1 LISAWSA
8 SDFIVFRAV
17 CRGGDGCPGWPIAG
31 CNRRG
36 DGSSR
41 LGTRLVGSTDASAHH
56 CDRSGHDARFGRTA
70 SAATRSIG
78 SQKGRSRWCVHDG
91 TATDCLRPRT
101 YQQSASVLIAT
112 RRSSPVA
119 KCGIL
124 VGVAAAATLVAGLAG
139 CSSNKS
145 NTTSPT
151 SSTAAAGNQVII
163 DGQNENVTGQVTC
176 TPANGNV
183 NIGIGDPSNGIG
195 AVVSSADPP
204 VVQAVGLG
212 NLTGAT
218 LGYSAGAPNQ
228 GTVQATKAVTPTRSR
243 ALRRG

>member
-1 LISAWSA
+1 M
-8 SDFIVFRAV
+8 
-17 CRGGDGCPGWPIAG
+17 
-31 CNRRG
+31 
-36 DGSSR
+36 
-41 LGTRLVGSTDASAHH
+41 
-56 CDRSGHDARFGRTA
+56 
-70 SAATRSIG
+70 
-78 SQKGRSRWCVHDG
+78 
-91 TATDCLRPRT
+91 
-101 YQQSASVLIAT
+101 
-112 RRSSPVA
+112 A

-124 VGVAAAATLVAGLAG
+124 VGVAAAATVVAGLAG

-145 NTTSPT
+145 STTSPT

-163 DGQNENVTGQVTC
+163 DGQNQNVTGQVTC

-228 GTVQATKAVTPTRSR
+228 GTVQATKSGNSYTIKGTATGINTTNQQQLSKPFEMDVTCP
-243 ALRRG
+243 